1 MHSWMLVSFGFVVLD
16 VFSNF
21 LSAGRCLAQLLRKF
35 DNLCIYAGDMNW
47 TYLSCQPCHMGV
59 LSTL

>member
-1 MHSWMLVSFGFVVLD
+1 MSFGFVVLD